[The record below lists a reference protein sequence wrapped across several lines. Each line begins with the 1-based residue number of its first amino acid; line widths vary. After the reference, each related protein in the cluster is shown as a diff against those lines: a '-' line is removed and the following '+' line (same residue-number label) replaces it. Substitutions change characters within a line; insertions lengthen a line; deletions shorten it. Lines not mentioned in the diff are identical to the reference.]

1 MRLDRAFETLALMTD
16 PVSAADR
23 RFGFSDAELVAHPTV
38 FASDLFRGKVVL
50 VSGGGSGIGKAIAVL
65 FARLGACLVLCG
77 RKPEKLEAAAAL
89 LRDLGIDVDVMAMNI
104 REPDEVESLM
114 ERVWSRHGRLDVL
127 VNNAGGQFAQPA
139 IDFTVKGWK
148 AVIDTNLNGT
158 WYMMQA
164 AARRWRDRAQ
174 TGNIVNV
181 TATIKRGLPHMAHST
196 AARAGVIY
204 LSKTVAVEW
213 APLGIRVNCLG
224 VGAVESSGFAQYSDE
239 GRKTFYESNP
249 MRRPGDVWDVVEG
262 CVYLAGPSGKFIT
275 GEVLTIDGGQQMW
288 GDFWSAGRPDYF
300 KIS

>member
-1 MRLDRAFETLALMTD
+1 MTGPTSVGD
-16 PVSAADR
+16 G
-23 RFGFSDAELVAHPTV
+23 RFGFTDAELVAHPTV
-38 FASDLFRGKVVL
+38 FAAHLFSGKVVL

-65 FARLGACLVLCG
+65 FARLGASLVLCG
-77 RKPEKLEAAAAL
+77 RDPEKLGSAAAL
-89 LRDLGIDVDVMAMNI
+89 LQSLGSDVDATAMSI
-104 REPDEVESLM
+104 REPEQVEALM
-114 ERVWSRHGRLDVL
+114 ERVWARHGRLDVL

-139 IDFTVKGWK
+139 LDFTVKGWR

-164 AARRWRDRAQ
+164 AARRWRDIGQA
-174 TGNIVNV
+174 GNIVNV
-181 TATIKRGLPHMAHST
+181 TATVGRGLPHMAHST

-213 APLGIRVNCLG
+213 APLNIRVNCLG
-224 VGAVESSGFAQYSDE
+224 VGAVESSGFAQYTEE
-239 GRKTFYESNP
+239 GRKTFHESNP

-300 KIS
+300 KIC